1 MKKKILFCL
10 FALIALVTF
19 VGCDKES
26 SDSNSIVGSWKY
38 ESGDYTYK
46 FNADKT
52 GSYTAYGNEM
62 KFTYEDNGKEVSI
75 LYTGNTDASTY
86 GYKIEGK
93 KLIIKDSIG
102 NDVVYIRK

>member
-19 VGCDKES
+19 VGCDKD

-52 GSYTAYGNEM
+52 GSYTAYQTEM
-62 KFTYEDNGKEVSI
+62 EFTYEDNGKEVSI
-75 LYTGNTDASTY
+75 LYNGNTDASTY
-86 GYKIEGK
+86 EYKIEGK